1 MASGEDLTFPFLAAD
16 GFDIACKAFVRRV
29 DAAGGA
35 QNLGWLA
42 VEYLASELENPI
54 LRISKS
60 TNIQRLHLE
69 SGDATANERAETH
82 EDQNEDVIEDNDE
95 ETLIRDGVE
104 EQLTIDYDIALSSSY
119 HVPVMYF
126 RLRETPQVGPAA
138 LDDMYN
144 SLVPRQHQQS
154 LRNNG
159 VMGGISFGYHP
170 QSGIPAYF
178 VHPCNTA
185 SAMKAIAGNKI
196 IEPEEYLLTWLGL
209 VGGCINLSLPSRLFV
224 GSVRSD

>member
-42 VEYLASELENPI
+42 VEYLASE
-54 LRISKS
+54 
-60 TNIQRLHLE
+60 RLHLE